1 MLHFASA
8 GAQSKGVL
16 YCHTCRNNVKV
27 NEVLKRPIFAS
38 YNWGFNN
45 STQKIAKRL
54 CERVFLATEMP
65 YWLDIDGGMGF
76 GDELVSEMQEGV
88 KNCKVLTF

>member
-38 YNWGFNN
+38 YNWGSNH